1 MLDTV
6 DAPTRT
12 GLARMP
18 PDLAHPMAEPMTQVA
33 PPRFRLETRG
43 RDARA
48 ERRRLARDL
57 AEAVRGDGF
66 ALRYLPRVALASGA
80 ARGAEAVPR
89 WPHPR
94 RGVVP
99 PSVFLPLAEASGLIV
114 PLGGQVL
121 RAACREAAR
130 WPAERV
136 VVVRVAASQ
145 LAGGAVLGQLAT
157 ALEESA
163 LPPERLEIALAE
175 ADLLDSDAEMLL
187 LLSAVRDLGVGLA
200 LDAFGAA
207 HAALG
212 LLRRLPLTALKL
224 HRSLVRDLPEAAE
237 DAAMVRAI
245 TATATALGLGVIAEG
260 IETEAQR
267 GFLLECG
274 CELGQGAR
282 FGTAMPAAML
292 WDAQP

>member
-1 MLDTV
+1 
-6 DAPTRT
+6 
-12 GLARMP
+12 MP
-18 PDLAHPMAEPMTQVA
+18 PDLAEPAATAA
-33 PPRFRLETRG
+33 PSRFRLEPRG
-43 RDARA
+43 RDAQA
-48 ERRRLARDL
+48 ERRRLAREL

-80 ARGAEAVPR
+80 ARGAEAMLR

-99 PSVFLPLAEASGLIV
+99 PSVFLPLAEASGLVV

-136 VVVRVAASQ
+136 VAVKVAAPQ
-145 LAGGAVLGQLAT
+145 LTSSAVLGQLAA
-157 ALEESA
+157 ALDESA
-163 LPPERLEIALAE
+163 LPPERLEIALDE
-175 ADLLDSDAEMLL
+175 ADLLDADAETLL

-200 LDAFGAA
+200 LDAFGAV

-224 HRSLVRDLPEAAE
+224 HRSLVRELPEAVE

-245 TATATALGLGVIAEG
+245 IATAAALGLGVIAEG
-260 IETEAQR
+260 IETEAQL

-282 FGTAMPAAML
+282 FGQALPAATL
-292 WDAQP
+292 WADQP